1 MLWNRLRDVGHA
13 RTWLWPNA
21 GITNAHPHIKHFQ
34 RVHYSKLNNRQRLFV
49 TKSYMN
55 VIGVSIAISFLMTGL
70 SQALLPALSLSEPL
84 AEQQLFFLS
93 SKLNARSSAGSQS
106 WLSLK
111 DSEVQTPIE
120 NVLENQCQKEPVGVG
135 IPGFKPGTPK
145 SHVRQMFGRPSRT
158 VSGYWPNTT
167 AMIYDLIPEKVSLG
181 FLFDTN
187 SEYLRQTEASFAN
200 SVEFDAIQITL
211 NSMLGCRLNE
221 QIKLG
226 LQLVQQGQSSRY
238 FFFLETLKG
247 VIERDDRQRIYIGIW
262 EADLH

>member
-13 RTWLWPNA
+13 KTWLLPNA
-21 GITNAHPHIKHFQ
+21 GITNEPPHIKHFQ
-34 RVHYSKLNNRQRLFV
+34 RVQYRKLNNRQRLFV

-55 VIGVSIAISFLMTGL
+55 VIGASIAISFLMTGL
-70 SQALLPALSLSEPL
+70 SQGLLPALSLSEPL
-84 AEQQLFFLS
+84 AEKQAFFLS
-93 SKLNARSSAGSQS
+93 SKLNAKNSASQDRR
-106 WLSLK
+106 LAFK
-111 DSEVQTPIE
+111 DSQADTHIE
-120 NVLENQCQKEPVGVG
+120 DVLENQCQKVPFGAG

-145 SHVRQMFGRPSRT
+145 SHVRQMFGVPSRT
-158 VSGYWPNTT
+158 VTGYWPNTT
-167 AMIYDLIPEKVSLG
+167 AMIYDLIPDKVSLG

-187 SEYLRQTEASFAN
+187 SEYLRQTEASFAD

-226 LQLVQQGQSSRY
+226 LQLVQKGQSSRY